1 MEIYAARK
9 SEACNE
15 ADNFFQKLGEVKM
28 AGHNKWSKI
37 KHAKAITDAKKG
49 KAFTKVTR
57 EIMVAA
63 KEGGGDPGSNFRLRS
78 AIQAGKDV
86 NMPTENI
93 ERAIKKGTGDIEGV
107 NYESITYE
115 GYGPQGVAILVAC
128 LTDNKN
134 RAAQDV
140 RTIFTKN
147 NGSPASAG
155 SVSFMFEK
163 KGYFFV
169 LKSISTEDKLMEL
182 ALNAGAEDF
191 AVTEEGFEI
200 KTAPSDFGAIQHALE
215 TAGIKPEVKELTM
228 IPKNMVAVLP
238 ENAKAVMELIEALEE
253 NDDVQN
259 VYSNAEIPD
268 EVLKGLE

>member
-1 MEIYAARK
+1 
-9 SEACNE
+9 
-15 ADNFFQKLGEVKM
+15 M

-63 KEGGGDPGSNFRLRS
+63 KEGGGDPGSNFRLRA

-93 ERAIKKGTGDIEGV
+93 ERAIKKGTGEMEGV
-107 NYESITYE
+107 TYESITYE

-147 NGSPASAG
+147 NGSSASAG
-155 SVSFMFEK
+155 SVSFMFDK
-163 KGYFFV
+163 KGFFLV
-169 LKSISTEDKLMEL
+169 PKSAGSEDKVMEI

-191 AVTEEGFEI
+191 AATDEGYEI
-200 KTAPSDFGAIQHALE
+200 KTAPGDFGAMQHALE
-215 TAGIKPEVKELTM
+215 DAGIKPETKELTM
-228 IPKNMVAVLP
+228 IPKNMVSVSA
-238 ENAKAVMELIEALEE
+238 ENAQAVIELIEALED

-268 EVLKGLE
+268 EILKNL

>member
-1 MEIYAARK
+1 M
-9 SEACNE
+9 S
-15 ADNFFQKLGEVKM
+15 
-28 AGHNKWSKI
+28 GHNKWSKI
-37 KHAKAITDAKKG
+37 KHAKAITDAKRG
-49 KAFTKVTR
+49 KVFTKVIR

-63 KEGGGDPGSNFRLRS
+63 KEGGGDPTSNFRLRS
-78 AIQAGKDV
+78 AIQAGRAA
-86 NMPTENI
+86 NMPADNI
-93 ERAIKKGTGDIEGV
+93 ERAIKKGTGEMEGV

-115 GYGPQGVAILVAC
+115 GYGPQGVAILVSC

-147 NGSPASAG
+147 NGSSASAG

-169 LKSISTEDKLMEL
+169 LKTVTTEDKLMEI

-191 AVTEEGFEI
+191 SATEDGFEI
-200 KTAPSDFGAIQHALE
+200 KSAPSDFGAIQQALD

-228 IPKNMVAVLP
+228 IPKNMITVSP
-238 ENAKAVMELIEALEE
+238 ENTKAVMDLLEALDE

-259 VYSNAEIPD
+259 VYSNADISDEIIKS
-268 EVLKGLE
+268 LS

>member
-1 MEIYAARK
+1 
-9 SEACNE
+9 
-15 ADNFFQKLGEVKM
+15 M

-169 LKSISTEDKLMEL
+169 LKSVSTEDKLMEL

-268 EVLKGLE
+268 EVLKNL

>member
-1 MEIYAARK
+1 M
-9 SEACNE
+9 S
-15 ADNFFQKLGEVKM
+15 
-28 AGHNKWSKI
+28 GHNKWSKI
-37 KHAKAITDAKKG
+37 KHAKAITDAKRG
-49 KAFTKVTR
+49 KVFTKVIR

-63 KEGGGDPGSNFRLRS
+63 KEGGGDPTSNFRLRS
-78 AIQAGKDV
+78 AIQAGRAA
-86 NMPTENI
+86 NMPADNI
-93 ERAIKKGTGDIEGV
+93 ERAIKKGTGEMEGV

-115 GYGPQGVAILVAC
+115 GYGPQGVAILVSC

-147 NGSPASAG
+147 NGSSASAG

-169 LKSISTEDKLMEL
+169 LKTVTTEDKLMEI

-191 AVTEEGFEI
+191 SATDDGFEI
-200 KTAPSDFGAIQHALE
+200 KSAPSDFGAIQQALD

-228 IPKNMVAVLP
+228 IPKNMITVSP
-238 ENAKAVMELIEALEE
+238 ENTKAVMDLLEALDE

-259 VYSNAEIPD
+259 VYSNADISDEIIKS
-268 EVLKGLE
+268 LS

>member
-1 MEIYAARK
+1 
-9 SEACNE
+9 
-15 ADNFFQKLGEVKM
+15 M

-37 KHAKAITDAKKG
+37 KHIKAIKDKKKG

-63 KEGGGDPGSNFRLRS
+63 KEGGSDPGANFRLRT
-78 AIQAGKDV
+78 AIQAAKDV

-93 ERAIKKGTGDIEGV
+93 ERAVKKGAGELEGV

-115 GYGPQGVAILVAC
+115 GYGPQGVAILVSC

-147 NGSPASAG
+147 NGSSASAG
-155 SVSFMFEK
+155 SVSFMFDR
-163 KGYFFV
+163 KGYFFIP
-169 LKSISTEDKLMEL
+169 KAAGSEDQLMEI
-182 ALNAGAEDF
+182 ALNAGADDF
-191 AVTEEGFEI
+191 SVTEEGYEI
-200 KTAPSDFGAIQHALE
+200 KTAPEDFGKIQQALE
-215 TAGIKPEVKELTM
+215 AAAVKAEVKELTM
-228 IPKNMVAVLP
+228 IPKNMVPVSP
-238 ENAKAVMELIEALEE
+238 ENAQAVLDLIEALED

-259 VYSNAEIPD
+259 VYSNADIPD
-268 EVLKGLE
+268 EALENL

>member
-1 MEIYAARK
+1 
-9 SEACNE
+9 
-15 ADNFFQKLGEVKM
+15 M

-49 KAFTKVTR
+49 KAFTKVAR

-63 KEGGGDPGSNFRLRS
+63 KEGGGDPGSNFRLRA

-93 ERAIKKGTGDIEGV
+93 ERAVKKGTGEMEGV
-107 NYESITYE
+107 TYESITYE

-147 NGSPASAG
+147 NGSSASAG
-155 SVSFMFEK
+155 SVSFMFDK
-163 KGYFFV
+163 KGYFFIS
-169 LKSISTEDKLMEL
+169 KTASTEDKLMEL

-191 AVTEEGFEI
+191 AVVEGGFEI
-200 KTAPSDFGAIQHALE
+200 KTAPADFGAIQHALE
-215 TAGIKPEVKELTM
+215 VAGIKPETKELTM
-228 IPKNMVAVLP
+228 IPKNMVSVSA
-238 ENAKAVMELIEALEE
+238 ENAQAVIDLIEALED

-268 EVLKGLE
+268 EILKNL